1 MLELENIIPLYK
13 KLKFD
18 YIYINPKNI
27 KDVDFEVINE
37 ELLADFNGPPNYLSK
52 LRVNETTIDV
62 FWNPNVTIGEFTYH
76 YNDIKKERN
85 VKLSNLP
92 DSK

>member
-1 MLELENIIPLYK
+1 MFE

-27 KDVDFEVINE
+27 NDVDFEIINE

-52 LRVNETTIDV
+52 LKLNNVIIDV
-62 FWNPNVTIGEFTYH
+62 YWNPTIPIGEFTYH
-76 YNDIKKERN
+76 YNDVKKERT
-85 VKLSNLP
+85 VKLNNLTE
-92 DSK
+92 